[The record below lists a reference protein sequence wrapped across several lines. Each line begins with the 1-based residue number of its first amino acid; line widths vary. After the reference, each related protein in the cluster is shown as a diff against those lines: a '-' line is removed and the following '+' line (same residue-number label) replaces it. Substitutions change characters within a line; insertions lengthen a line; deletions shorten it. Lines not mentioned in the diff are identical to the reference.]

1 MTPHYAQ
8 FLAAVLAV
16 ALVVIGLKLL
26 GVPFGRAWPTWF
38 KVWTDSTQNVTTGHY
53 IAKDVFKFWFAV
65 AGLAYL
71 FILVPAFAWFDR
83 ELDQWPGL
91 FLCLTSL
98 GYEGSKL
105 LTAWNNRKT
114 KDAAG
119 NELTIPESQ
128 APPTQTPP
136 LPLQEQGPAIPQAA
150 D

>member
-8 FLAAVLAV
+8 FIGAILALGLVFLGLA
-16 ALVVIGLKLL
+16 LL
-26 GVPFGRAWPTWF
+26 GVPFRSAWPAWF
-38 KVWTDSTQNVTTGHY
+38 KVWKDCTQNVATGHY
-53 IAKDVFKFWFAV
+53 VAKDVYKFWFAV
-65 AGLAYL
+65 GGLAYL
-71 FILVPAFAWFDR
+71 FFLVPAFAWFDR

-119 NELTIPESQ
+119 NELTIPEAQ
-128 APPTQTPP
+128 AQPGTTPP
-136 LPLQEQGPAIPQAA
+136 LPLQPQGPAIPQAA